1 MTITLYYSDMKNAS
15 KRYGRD
21 ITIWITVYAVLLVG
35 TSLAFNHEAVP
46 AAVRVPVAL
55 LPMIAGVGLIAAVL
69 RRWRTMDELEQRV
82 QSEALAFSV
91 GLTAMLTFS
100 YGFLELHAGA
110 PVLSYFWVWP
120 ILAAG
125 WVIGLSIV
133 RRRYQ

>member
-1 MTITLYYSDMKNAS
+1 MMTPSG
-15 KRYGRD
+15 RYNRD
-21 ITIWITVYAVLLVG
+21 VALWIGLYAVLLVG
-35 TSLAFNHEAVP
+35 SGMALERGIVP
-46 AAVRVPVAL
+46 TFLRVPVAL
-55 LPMIAGVGLIAAVL
+55 LPMIAGFGLIAGVL
-69 RRWRTMDELEQRV
+69 RRWRTMDELEQRI

-110 PVLSYFWVWP
+110 PQLSYFWVWP

-125 WVIGLSIV
+125 WVIGRFIV

>member
-1 MTITLYYSDMKNAS
+1 MMTPER
-15 KRYGRD
+15 RYTRD
-21 ITIWITVYAVLLVG
+21 LLLWIGLYAVLLVG
-35 TSLAFNHEAVP
+35 SELAFG
-46 AAVRVPVAL
+46 RVAIPSVLRIPLAL
-55 LPMIAGVGLIAAVL
+55 VPMIAGFGLIATVL
-69 RRWRTMDELEQRV
+69 RRWRTMDELERRM

-100 YGFLELHAGA
+100 YGFLELHADA

-125 WVIGLSIV
+125 WIIGLVIV